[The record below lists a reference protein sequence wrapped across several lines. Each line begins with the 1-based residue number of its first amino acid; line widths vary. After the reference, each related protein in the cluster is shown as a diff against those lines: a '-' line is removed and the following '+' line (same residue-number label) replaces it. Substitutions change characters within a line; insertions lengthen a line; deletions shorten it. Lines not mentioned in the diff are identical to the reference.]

1 MHYFGA
7 KIIFFFIVKL
17 YIMLTMNEFFL
28 FFVFAGVILFWLDTT
43 SKREIAYKHS
53 FKLAK
58 QFNLQLLDD
67 SIHCSKLALVKTV
80 NLPKIKRVYRFTVSS
95 NNDDRMQCHLILI
108 GATMVSWYIP
118 PYPQIN

>member
-1 MHYFGA
+1 MNFF
-7 KIIFFFIVKL
+7 FFFI
-17 YIMLTMNEFFL
+17 
-28 FFVFAGVILFWLDTT
+28 FAGIILFWLDTT
-43 SKREIAYKHS
+43 SKRELAYKHS

-67 SIHCSKLALVKTV
+67 SIHCTKLALVKTV